1 LSLLAQ
7 KRAFPKKRILLLILI
22 IVLGGGLAWF
32 VAQKKSDLKQAGAE
46 YTLVTVQKGN
56 LEDVVTAQGKLEP
69 RDYVDVGSQV
79 SGQLEKVHVDI
90 GDVVKSGDLLAEIDP
105 EIYESRVK
113 ADEAR
118 LKTLNAQ
125 RAQQVAQV
133 DSARNKFARNQ
144 KLIKSKAVSQDLFED
159 AETAL
164 KVAEAQLLS
173 LDAQIEEAQST
184 LEGDQASL
192 GYTKIY
198 APMDGTV
205 VSQSSQEGQTLNA
218 SQSAPVLVQL
228 ANLDIMTVRA
238 QVAEADVMKLKADMP
253 VYFTTLGA
261 NERQWKGTIRQI
273 LPTPETINDVVL
285 YNVLVDVDNKDRQL
299 MTGMSTQMFF
309 VLGKA
314 DNVALIPVAA
324 LGKRLRDQDN
334 EMGQAYNIRILR
346 GKAVQDQIVHV
357 GLMDRTQAE
366 IRNGLAVGDQVAVSA
381 VKIGASTPGGMGRG
395 GMPRL

>member
-1 LSLLAQ
+1 MAQ
-7 KRAFPKKRILLLILI
+7 KRNFPKKRILLILLIMA
-22 IVLGGGLAWF
+22 LGAGGAWF
-32 VAQKKSDLKQAGAE
+32 AARQQAAQNAGAASD
-46 YTLVTVQKGN
+46 TPVTVERGN

-79 SGQLEKVHVDI
+79 SGQLEKVHVEI
-90 GDVVKSGDLLAEIDP
+90 GDVVKAGDLLAEIDP

-133 DSARNKFARNQ
+133 ESARNKFARNQ

-159 AETAL
+159 TETAL

-184 LEGDQASL
+184 LEGDLANL

-228 ANLDIMTVRA
+228 ASLDIMTVRA
-238 QVAEADVMKLKADMP
+238 QVAEADVMKLKAGMP
-253 VYFTTLGA
+253 VYFTTLGSQD
-261 NERQWKGTIRQI
+261 RQWNGTVRQI
-273 LPTPETINDVVL
+273 LPTPEIINDVVL
-285 YNVLVDVDNKDRQL
+285 YNVLVDVDNEDRQL

-309 VLGKA
+309 VLGRA
-314 DNVALIPVAA
+314 ENVLLVPATA

-334 EMGQAYNIRILR
+334 EQGQAYNIRVLR
-346 GKAVQDQIVHV
+346 GKGIQDQTVHV
-357 GLMDRTQAE
+357 GLMNRTQAE
-366 IRNGLAVGDQVAVSA
+366 IRSGLAEGDQVAVPASR
-381 VKIGASTPGGMGRG
+381 IGAQGASGAGRAR
-395 GMPRL
+395 MPRL

>member
-1 LSLLAQ
+1 MAQ
-7 KRAFPKKRILLLILI
+7 KRKSLSKKILPLILI
-22 IVLGGGLAWF
+22 LALCAGGVWF
-32 VAQKKSDLKQAGAE
+32 VAQRKLTQSAVGSD
-46 YTLVTVQKGN
+46 YTIVTAQKGN

-79 SGQLEKVHVDI
+79 SGQLEKVLVEI

-133 DSARNKFARNQ
+133 ESAQNKFARNQ
-144 KLIKSKAVSQDLFED
+144 KLISSKAVSQDLYED
-159 AETAL
+159 ADTAL

-192 GYTKIY
+192 SYTKIY

-253 VYFTTLGA
+253 VYFTTLGE
-261 NERQWKGTIRQI
+261 NERQWRGTIRQI

-314 DNVALIPVAA
+314 DNVVLIPVAA
-324 LGKRLRDQDN
+324 LGKRLRDQDS
-334 EMGQAYNIRILR
+334 EKGQAYNIRILR
-346 GKAVQDQIVHV
+346 GKDVQDQVVHV

-366 IRNGLAVGDQVAVSA
+366 IRDGLTVGDQVTVSA
-381 VKIGASTPGGMGRG
+381 VKIGPSTPGGMGRG